1 MAARAIR
8 LLRSVLDPRPWLHIF
23 RLVHYY
29 NYSHVEP
36 LRRVRLGPGA
46 LLAPNVSLRNGE
58 RIEIGAHA
66 RIGTRCSLW
75 AGDQHGRVVIGDHAL
90 LGPEVYV
97 TASNYEMAPGVP
109 VMDQAKRERDV
120 SIGSGVWLG
129 TRVVVLPGVEIG
141 DGCVVGAGA
150 VVTASL
156 PANSIAVGVPAKV
169 VGNRG

>member
-1 MAARAIR
+1 MPSRVLR
-8 LLRSVLDPRPWLHIF
+8 LLRSTFDPRAWLHLL

-36 LRRVRLGPGA
+36 MRRVRLGGGA

-75 AGDQHGRVVIGDHAL
+75 AGDQHGRVVIGDHTL

-97 TASNYEMAPGVP
+97 TASNYEMALGVP
-109 VMDQAKRERDV
+109 VMDQAKQERDV
-120 SIGSGVWLG
+120 LIGNGVWFG
-129 TRVVVLPGVEIG
+129 ARVVVLPGVQIG